1 MLIGRFK
8 SLGYQYVRLM
18 LKNQLILLWTLSGT
32 FKWINFLHKSN
43 RIEDLKAYISS
54 PAKFVYKSFIIDY

>member
-32 FKWINFLHKSN
+32 LKVNKLLAQSN

>member
-32 FKWINFLHKSN
+32 LKVNKLLAQSN
-43 RIEDLKAYISS
+43 RIEDLEAYISS